1 MNGCWGSDFL
11 AQGKLI
17 LSCSS
22 ADRHDG
28 VGGEVVGRH
37 FQIPGRRA
45 LADERGG
52 VVVRPVA
59 RAEIASVIAARFA
72 PGGAKRPA
80 HGTGAHAVGKQ
91 HFFLSRLGSVL
102 PPSPVTYLGGRRV
115 GTEDGRK

>member
-1 MNGCWGSDFL
+1 MNGCWGSYFL

-28 VGGEVVGRH
+28 VAGEVIGRH

-45 LADERGG
+45 LADARGG

-59 RAEIASVIAARFA
+59 RAEIAAVIAARFA
-72 PGGAKRPA
+72 LGGANRHAAAMGAYAERYQPA
-80 HGTGAHAVGKQ
+80 SLAGLAATVDRLRVASTEERSVVNEVGGT
-91 HFFLSRLGSVL
+91 
-102 PPSPVTYLGGRRV
+102 
-115 GTEDGRK
+115 